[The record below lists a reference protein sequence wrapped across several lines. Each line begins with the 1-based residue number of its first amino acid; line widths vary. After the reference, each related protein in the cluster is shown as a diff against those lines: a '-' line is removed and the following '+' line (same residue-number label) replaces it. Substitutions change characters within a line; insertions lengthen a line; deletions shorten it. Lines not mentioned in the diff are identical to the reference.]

1 MKLKHLYSFI
11 FLIIASCSFA
21 QKPTAFAGP
30 DYTLCP
36 DGSASAVLGASVVAT
51 GGTPPYIYVWQP
63 ATGLSSTS
71 ASNPTVTTG
80 TQITYTLEVHDAND
94 SVGFDVVTIF
104 ISDLIKYKAAKDT
117 SYCLGKAANIA
128 IGSTVNATAPA
139 GTTFTWVP
147 VNSLNNANAASPI
160 ANPSVSIT
168 YSLFV
173 SKDGCTAYT
182 DNMNIN
188 ISMFNVNLAFHDTT
202 IKEGETIT
210 LIANSS
216 ATSYT
221 WYPWNPSWWYGN
233 TNKPDVAPTNT
244 ITFTCLAYDSK
255 GCLGFD
261 TVRVNVIPDDG
272 LIFYS
277 AFTPNGD
284 GNNDYF
290 FIGNIFKYPD
300 NVLKI
305 YNRYGQVIYTSA
317 GYQNDWNGEY
327 QGNKVPTGT
336 YFYILQT
343 NTDKGIYK
351 GSVTILR

>member
-1 MKLKHLYSFI
+1 MTQKSVYSFLLVSI
-11 FLIIASCSFA
+11 TGIALA

-30 DYTLCP
+30 DFTICP
-36 DGSASAVLGASVVAT
+36 NGGSAVIGGSVAAT
-51 GGTPPYIYVWQP
+51 GGTPPYTYLWNPPI
-63 ATGLSSTS
+63 ALSSQTV
-71 ASNPTVTTG
+71 SNPTASPTVQT
-80 TQITYTLEVHDAND
+80 TYTLQVRDAND
-94 SVGFDVVTIF
+94 SLGTDVVTIK
-104 ISDLIKYKAAKDT
+104 ISDILKYTAGKDST
-117 SYCLGKAANIA
+117 YCLSKASNIQLGSAAN
-128 IGSTVNATAPA
+128 STVTAA
-139 GTTFTWVP
+139 TFTWSP
-147 VNSLNNANAASPI
+147 TYALNNPNAPNPI
-160 ANPSVSIT
+160 ANPSVSVT

-182 DNMNIN
+182 GDVALTIT
-188 ISMFNVNLAFHDTT
+188 MFNVNLAFNDTT

-216 ATSYT
+216 ASTYT
-221 WYPWNPSWWYGN
+221 WYPWNATWLYGS
-233 TNKPDVAPTNT
+233 TNKPDVSPTQT
-244 ITFTCLAYDSK
+244 TTFYCFAQDAN

-261 TVRVNVIPDDG
+261 TVRVNVIPQDE

-290 FIGNIFKYPD
+290 FIGNIQKYPD

-305 YNRYGQVIYTSA
+305 YNRYGQVIFTSA

-327 QGNKVPTGT
+327 QGNKLPTGT
-336 YFYILQT
+336 YFYILST
-343 NTDKGIYK
+343 NSDKGNYK

>member
-1 MKLKHLYSFI
+1 MKARFFNFLFFI
-11 FLIIASCSFA
+11 FVSSAILA

-36 DGSASAVLGASVVAT
+36 DGSASAVLGASVAAT
-51 GGTPPYIYVWQP
+51 GGTPPYIFVWQP
-63 ATGLSSTS
+63 ATGLSS
-71 ASNPTVTTG
+71 ASVPNPTVTTG

-104 ISDLIKYKAAKDT
+104 ISDLMKYKAAKDT

-128 IGSTVNATAPA
+128 IGSTINATAPPT
-139 GTTFTWVP
+139 TTFSWTP
-147 VNSLNNANAASPI
+147 STALNNASAPNPI

-173 SKDGCTAYT
+173 IQDGCTANT
-182 DNMNIN
+182 DNMTIN
-188 ISMFNVNLAFHDTT
+188 ISMFNVNLAFNDTT
-202 IKEGETIT
+202 INEGETIT

-216 ATSYT
+216 ASTYT
-221 WYPWNPSWWYGN
+221 WYPWNPTWKYGS
-233 TNKPDVAPTNT
+233 TNKPDVSPINT
-244 ITFTCLAYDSK
+244 ITFYCLAYDAN

-261 TVRVNVIPDDG
+261 TVRVNVIPYDD
-272 LIFYS
+272 LIFYT
-277 AFTPNGD
+277 AFTPNDD
-284 GNNDYF
+284 GNNDF
-290 FIGNIFKYPD
+290 FYIGNINKYPD

-343 NTDKGIYK
+343 NTDRGNYK

>member
-1 MKLKHLYSFI
+1 MTKSVYSFLLV
-11 FLIIASCSFA
+11 LITCIAFA

-36 DGSASAVLGASVVAT
+36 DGSTSAVLGAATVAT
-51 GGTPPYIYVWQP
+51 GGTPPYLYSWIP
-63 ATGLSSTS
+63 ATGLSSNS
-71 ASNPTVTTG
+71 VSNPTVNVS
-80 TQITYTLEVHDAND
+80 TQTTYTLEVHDAND
-94 SVGFDVVTIF
+94 SIGYDYVTIF
-104 ISDLIKYKAAKDT
+104 ISDLMKYKAGRDT
-117 SYCLGKAANIA
+117 SYCLGKAANIV

-139 GTTFTWVP
+139 GTTFSWTP
-147 VNSLNNANAASPI
+147 PNSLNNASAANPI
-160 ANPSVSIT
+160 ANPSVSTT

-182 DNMNIN
+182 GSVNIN

-216 ATSYT
+216 ATTYT
-221 WYPWNPSWWYGN
+221 WYPWNPAWLYG
-233 TNKPDVAPTNT
+233 TSNKPDVSPTYT
-244 ITFTCLAYDSK
+244 VTFTCLAYDAN

-261 TVRVNVIPDDG
+261 TVRVNVIPDDE
-272 LIFYS
+272 LVFYS
-277 AFTPNGD
+277 AFTPNND

-290 FIGNIFKYPD
+290 YIGNIFKYPD

-327 QGNKVPTGT
+327 QGNKLPTGT

-343 NTDKGIYK
+343 NTEKGNYK